1 MELTECA
8 LNVTPNS
15 NGSCFDHAQ
24 VAILSNYTKGSTINE
39 IKKETN
45 CATDECI
52 LSVIDIPAHVSEQ
65 LKRESLKTPAVSL
78 AGSYWINNT
87 EIDTCMSQLRKQYP
101 GFAHTFIHMS
111 DMKTFPPNNIQS
123 FDYPVFQVDQIDFG
137 QCFKQALEGSSSCKS
152 LSTYNNVPLRSV
164 GIVFNTDSSSGSGQ
178 HWFAVYISRDAIDPQ
193 NTSKPLIRIEVFN
206 SAGSEI
212 RSNTFQRF
220 WRQKQ
225 IEITKSTGCRC
236 EYGLVSTVKHQKDD
250 TGNCGSYSLF
260 YIYSRL
266 NGCAPS
272 EFNVP
277 RAIVGDKS
285 MELFRSVLFKTNQ
298 N

>member
-8 LNVTPNS
+8 LNTAPNA
-15 NGSCFDHAQ
+15 NGSCFDNKQ
-24 VAILSNYTKGSTINE
+24 INIISNYTNGNTIDE
-39 IKKETN
+39 IKKETK
-45 CATDECI
+45 CDTDECI
-52 LSVIDIPAHVSEQ
+52 ISKVDMPIDIEER
-65 LKRESLKTPAVSL
+65 LKRESLKTPANSL
-78 AGSYWINNT
+78 DGSYWVNNT

-111 DMKTFPPNNIQS
+111 DMKTFPPSNLKS

-137 QCFKQALEGSSSCKS
+137 QCFKAALEGKVSCDK
-152 LSTYNNVPLRSV
+152 LSTYNNTPLKSV

-178 HWFAVYISRDAIDPQ
+178 HWFAVYISKDTIDPQ

-206 SAGSEI
+206 SAGNEI
-212 RSNTFQRF
+212 RSNSFHQF
-220 WRQKQ
+220 WKQKQ
-225 IEITKSTGCRC
+225 IEIAKATGCRC
-236 EYGLVSTVKHQKDD
+236 EYGLVSTVKHQRDD

-266 NGCAPS
+266 NRCKPH

-277 RAIVGDKS
+277 GKIVHDNA
-285 MELFRSVLFKTNQ
+285 MELFRNVLFKKIS
-298 N
+298 